1 MPWQAD
7 SPYVRQCGLCSL
19 SIQWHTLVR
28 HPSGWVAMCSTTQ
41 MSDVQDQ
48 DLLETVAEGR

>member
-1 MPWQAD
+1 MAWMTD

-28 HPSGWVAMCSTTQ
+28 HPSGWVAMCSRSQ
-41 MSDVQDQ
+41 MSDVTDQ
-48 DLLETVAEGR
+48 ALLETVAEGR